1 MFSLTTF
8 FTQHNLFETLSPLLA
23 SADGA
28 DSTFRFWAA
37 AVIFV
42 GTFVIIAT
50 EKIHKTAAVLVGSA
64 LMLLFV
70 LPVGHHE
77 ESAPQTPDP
86 LKGAPAAVTMK
97 VEKTADSS
105 GKAVKLSETP
115 QQISSAVRAAEL
127 ETVEKYEKLDSYSKY
142 VNFDVIFTLAGMMVM
157 VNILSKTGLFQ
168 YIAIK
173 SVKFAKG
180 QPART
185 MILLVLAT
193 AFLSAF
199 LDNVTTVLL
208 VVPVTFVVSTQM
220 KVSPVPFIL
229 AETMA
234 SNIGGTATLIGD
246 PPNLLIG
253 SMVGLN
259 FMAFLINL
267 APFIVVLLLGYCA
280 FLYFHYSKHMVVT
293 VEQRAK
299 IMEMDERTS
308 ITDAVTLKK
317 AGTIMLLTILGFL
330 VHGVFGIQPSVVAM
344 TGAALCL
351 AICKVNVDQMLEKIE
366 WGTLFFFMGL
376 FVIVQGA
383 DYAGVMEKL
392 GSYLHFTASWHPLL
406 IILTMMWICGLAV
419 AIINNV
425 SFTAVAVTIIMAFM
439 KTVPV
444 FQGDIPLQHLMWW
457 GVALALCLG
466 GNFTLFGAAANLVV
480 VGLAAQQAGEQ
491 INFKRFAMYGVPV
504 TIYALVLSSLYITVR
519 YFAL

>member
-1 MFSLTTF
+1 MSCLTSF
-8 FTQHNLFETLSPLLA
+8 FMQQNLFETLSPLLA

-28 DSTFRFWAA
+28 DSAFRFWAA
-37 AVIFV
+37 AIIFV
-42 GTFVIIAT
+42 ATFVLIAT
-50 EKIHKTAAVLVGSA
+50 EKIHKTAAVLVGSV

-77 ESAPQTPDP
+77 GSAPETLDQ
-86 LKGAPAAVTMK
+86 LKG
-97 VEKTADSS
+97 KTAASITQKVDPPATQKKTTVTLPETPKEIST
-105 GKAVKLSETP
+105 AVKS
-115 QQISSAVRAAEL
+115 AEL
-127 ETVEKYEKLDSYSKY
+127 ETVEKYESLDSYSKY

-267 APFIVVLLLGYCA
+267 APFIVLLLLGYCA
-280 FLYFHYSKHMVVT
+280 YLYLHYSKHMTVT

-299 IMEMDERTS
+299 IMEMDEKTS
-308 ITDAVTLKK
+308 ITDPVTLKK
-317 AGTIMLLTILGFL
+317 AGIVMLLTILGFL

-344 TGAALCL
+344 TGAAFCL
-351 AICKVNVDQMLEKIE
+351 TICKVNVDQMLEKIE

-376 FVIVQGA
+376 FVIVEGA

-444 FQGDIPLQHLMWW
+444 FQGNVPLQHLMWW

-480 VGLAAQQAGEQ
+480 VGLAQQAGEQ
-491 INFKRFAMYGVPV
+491 ISFKRFAMYGVPV
-504 TIYALVLSSLYITVR
+504 TVYALLLSSLYITVR

>member
-1 MFSLTTF
+1 MSCLTTF
-8 FTQHNLFETLSPLLA
+8 FMQQNLFETLSPLLA

-28 DSTFRFWAA
+28 ESTFRFWAA
-37 AVIFV
+37 AIIFV
-42 GTFVIIAT
+42 ATFVLIAT

-77 ESAPQTPDP
+77 ESAPETLDQ
-86 LKGAPAAVTMK
+86 LKGKAPSAVTMK
-97 VEKTADSS
+97 LDQTAKQKNTVALPETPKEIST
-105 GKAVKLSETP
+105 AVKS
-115 QQISSAVRAAEL
+115 AEL
-127 ETVEKYEKLDSYSKY
+127 ETVEKYAKLDSYSKY

-267 APFIVVLLLGYCA
+267 APFIVVLLFGYCA
-280 FLYFHYSKHMVVT
+280 YLYLHYSKHMTVT

-299 IMEMDERTS
+299 IMEMDEKTS
-308 ITDAVTLKK
+308 ITDPVTLKK
-317 AGTIMLLTILGFL
+317 AGIVMLLTILGFL

-351 AICKVNVDQMLEKIE
+351 TICKVNVDQMLEKIE

-376 FVIVQGA
+376 FIIVEGA

-480 VGLAAQQAGEQ
+480 VGLAQQAGEQ
-491 INFKRFAMYGVPV
+491 ISFKRFAMYGVPV
-504 TIYALVLSSLYITVR
+504 TVYALLLSSLYITIR

>member
-1 MFSLTTF
+1 MSCLTSF
-8 FTQHNLFETLSPLLA
+8 FMQQNLFETLSPLLA

-28 DSTFRFWAA
+28 GSAFRFWAA
-37 AVIFV
+37 AIIFV
-42 GTFVIIAT
+42 ATFVLIAT

-77 ESAPQTPDP
+77 ESAPETLDQ
-86 LKGAPAAVTMK
+86 LKG
-97 VEKTADSS
+97 KTAASITRKVDQT
-105 GKAVKLSETP
+105 AVQKKTVTLPETP
-115 QQISSAVRAAEL
+115 KEISTAVRSAEL
-127 ETVEKYEKLDSYSKY
+127 ETVEKYESLDSYSKY

-267 APFIVVLLLGYCA
+267 APFIVLLLLGYCA
-280 FLYFHYSKHMVVT
+280 FLYFHYSKHMTVT

-299 IMEMDERTS
+299 IMEMDEKTS
-308 ITDAVTLKK
+308 ITDPVTLKK
-317 AGTIMLLTILGFL
+317 AGIVMLLTILGFL

-351 AICKVNVDQMLEKIE
+351 TICKVNVDQMLEKIE

-376 FVIVQGA
+376 FIIVEGA

-439 KTVPV
+439 KTVPI

-480 VGLAAQQAGEQ
+480 VGLAQQAGEQ
-491 INFKRFAMYGVPV
+491 ISFKRFAMYGVPV
-504 TIYALVLSSLYITVR
+504 TVYALLLSSLYITVR

>member
-77 ESAPQTPDP
+77 ASAPQTPDP

-317 AGTIMLLTILGFL
+317 AGTIMLLTAYSEREFIEKAKVSGVSGYL
-330 VHGVFGIQPSVVAM
+330 VKPIDEKSLIPS
-344 TGAALCL
+344 
-351 AICKVNVDQMLEKIE
+351 IE
-366 WGTLFFFMGL
+366 
-376 FVIVQGA
+376 
-383 DYAGVMEKL
+383 
-392 GSYLHFTASWHPLL
+392 
-406 IILTMMWICGLAV
+406 LAV
-419 AIINNV
+419 ARSQDIHRLRKDYEKV
-425 SFTAVAVTIIMAFM
+425 SSRLEDRGVIEKAKGLVMAEQEM
-439 KTVPV
+439 TE
-444 FQGDIPLQHLMWW
+444 
-457 GVALALCLG
+457 
-466 GNFTLFGAAANLVV
+466 
-480 VGLAAQQAGEQ
+480 QQAYDYIRGLSLTKHLSMRKVSEMLLRRSGE
-491 INFKRFAMYGVPV
+491 
-504 TIYALVLSSLYITVR
+504 
-519 YFAL
+519 

>member
-1 MFSLTTF
+1 MSSLSSF
-8 FTQHNLFETLSPLLA
+8 LLQNNLFETVSPLLA
-23 SADGA
+23 SAGGTA
-28 DSTFRFWAA
+28 SSFKFWAA
-37 AVIFV
+37 TIIFV
-42 GTFVIIAT
+42 ATFALITT
-50 EKIHKTAAVLVGSA
+50 EKVHKTAAVLIGSA

-70 LPVGHHE
+70 LPVGHQE
-77 ESAPQTPDP
+77 TVPVPLDQ
-86 LKGAPAAVTMK
+86 LKGKEVAALTMRVEKLEEKAQQPAA
-97 VEKTADSS
+97 TAQMT
-105 GKAVKLSETP
+105 KKEVKQAVR
-115 QQISSAVRAAEL
+115 SAVL
-127 ETVEKYEKLDSYSKY
+127 ETAKKYESLDSYSKY
-142 VNFDVIFTLAGMMVM
+142 VNFDVILTLAGMMVM

-173 SVKFAKG
+173 AVKFAKG
-180 QPART
+180 QPTRT

-208 VVPVTFVVSTQM
+208 VVPVTFVVASQM
-220 KVSPVPFIL
+220 KVSPVPFIM
-229 AETMA
+229 AETLA

-267 APFIVVLLLGYCA
+267 APFIVLVLLGYCT
-280 FLYFHYSKHMVVT
+280 FLYIHYRKHMSVT

-299 IMEMDERTS
+299 IMEMDESTS
-308 ITDAVTLKK
+308 ITDPVTLKK
-317 AGTIMLLTILGFL
+317 AGFIMILTILGFL
-330 VHGVFGIQPSVVAM
+330 VHGVFGIQPCVVAM

-351 AICKVNVDQMLEKIE
+351 TVCKVNVDQMLEKIE

-376 FVIVQGA
+376 FIIVEGA
-383 DYAGVMEKL
+383 DYAGVMAKL
-392 GSYLHFTASWHPLL
+392 GTYLQFTASWHPLL

-444 FQGDIPLQHLMWW
+444 FHGNIPLQHLMWW

-480 VGLAAQQAGEQ
+480 AGLAQQSGQQ
-491 INFKRFAMYGVPV
+491 ITFKRFAEYGVPV
-504 TIYALVLSSLYITVR
+504 TICALLASSLYITIR

>member
-1 MFSLTTF
+1 MSCLTTF
-8 FTQHNLFETLSPLLA
+8 FMQQNLFETLSPLLA

-28 DSTFRFWAA
+28 DSSFRFWAA
-37 AVIFV
+37 AIIFV
-42 GTFVIIAT
+42 ATFVLIAT
-50 EKIHKTAAVLVGSA
+50 EKIHKTAAVLVGAA

-86 LKGAPAAVTMK
+86 VKDAPAAVTMK
-97 VEKTADSS
+97 VEKATET
-105 GKAVKLSETP
+105 GKAVKLPETP
-115 QQISSAVRAAEL
+115 KQISNAVKSAEL

-208 VVPVTFVVSTQM
+208 VVPVTFVVSSQM

-267 APFIVVLLLGYCA
+267 APFIVLLLLGYCA
-280 FLYFHYSKHMVVT
+280 FLYFHYSKHMTVT

-299 IMEMDERTS
+299 IMEMDEKTS
-308 ITDAVTLKK
+308 ITDPVTLKK
-317 AGTIMLLTILGFL
+317 AGIVMLLTIVGFL

-351 AICKVNVDQMLEKIE
+351 TICKVNVDQMLEKIE

-376 FVIVQGA
+376 FIIVQGA

-444 FQGDIPLQHLMWW
+444 FQGNVPLEHLMWW

-480 VGLAAQQAGEQ
+480 VGLAQQAGEQ
-491 INFKRFAMYGVPV
+491 ISFKRFAMYGVPV
-504 TIYALVLSSLYITVR
+504 TIYALILSSIYITIR